1 MPSLKQLVSMLN
13 LSGLACLQRPWQMLT
28 LGASSAT

>member
-13 LSGLACLQRPWQMLT
+13 LSGLACLQRPCPMST